1 MVYVFF
7 AEGFEE
13 VEAVAA
19 VDLLRRANIETKTV
33 GVGGISVRGAHGIT
47 VACDIAETEA
57 VTDGLSMVVLPG
69 GMPGTV
75 NLERSETVQ
84 SMIDYAVERGKWVAA
99 ICAAPSILAHKG
111 LLEGR
116 WATCDP
122 GFLGDLTGAKLSK
135 EHVCVDG
142 KIITGRGMGV
152 SVDFGLKLVEVLLGR
167 GKSDAIKGKL
177 QCRI

>member
-33 GVGGISVRGAHGIT
+33 GVGGISVCGAHGIT
-47 VACDIAETEA
+47 VTCDIAETDA

-75 NLERSETVQ
+75 NLEQSKTVQ
-84 SMIDYAVERGKWVAA
+84 SMLDYAVENGKWIAA
-99 ICAAPSILAHKG
+99 ICAAPSILAHRG

-116 WATCDP
+116 EATCDP
-122 GFLGDLTGAKLSK
+122 GFLGELTGAQLSK

-142 KIITGRGMGV
+142 KLITARGMGV
-152 SVDFGLKLVEVLLGR
+152 AVEFGLKLIEVLVGSC
-167 GKSDAIKGKL
+167 KADAIKGKL
-177 QCRI
+177 QCRA